1 MPVSNYN
8 ALRLAIHR
16 GTVQYSIVNR
26 RTFFTWFFRS
36 SVLVWAGFFI
46 AGLSPVN
53 ASQAPLS
60 ADEIVQRAVERSS
73 TVNALH
79 ARPDYFYDK
88 HTVREDLDS
97 KGILKGRT
105 EKGYEVM
112 VESGMS
118 YLKLIQV
125 NGQNLSPS
133 EQKKQNDREIAE
145 RQKMTDAKP
154 GQKGDERENFLT
166 KELVSRYQFTLIGQ
180 KNSNGRDAYLLSFQP
195 KSGELPN
202 HKLTDRFLN
211 QIAGK
216 VWIDAAD
223 FEIARAELH
232 LQSEVAL
239 WGGLIGTL
247 RQCNYTLE
255 RTRLAD
261 GSWFNHFSHGYFE
274 GRKLFEPMMIR
285 TRSESANFRRA
296 TQTAM
301 K

>member
-1 MPVSNYN
+1 MQYKYVKSC
-8 ALRLAIHR
+8 
-16 GTVQYSIVNR
+16 TV
-26 RTFFTWFFRS
+26 TWVKWS
-36 SVLVWAGFFI
+36 ALVWAGFFVV
-46 AGLSPVN
+46 LSAFSTN
-53 ASQAPLS
+53 AAPAPLS
-60 ADEIVQRAVERSS
+60 ADQIVQKAVERSKS
-73 TVNALH
+73 VNKLH
-79 ARPDYFYDK
+79 ARPDYFYNK
-88 HTVREDLDS
+88 HTVREDFD
-97 KGILKGRT
+97 GGGVLKERT
-105 EKGYEVM
+105 EKQYDVT
-112 VESGMS
+112 VESGLS
-118 YLKLIQV
+118 FLKLTAV
-125 NGQNLSPS
+125 NGQVLSPS

-166 KELVSRYQFTLIGQ
+166 ADLVGRYQFTVVEQ
-180 KNSNGRDAYLLSFQP
+180 KMLNGRNTYVLSFKP

-211 QIAGK
+211 QIVGK

-232 LQSEVAL
+232 LQAEVTL

-247 RQCNYTLE
+247 HECSYTLE

-274 GRKLFEPMMIR
+274 GRKLLATMAIR
-285 TRSESANFRRA
+285 TRSDSDNFRRA

>member
-1 MPVSNYN
+1 MNRLLTRGS
-8 ALRLAIHR
+8 ALA
-16 GTVQYSIVNR
+16 
-26 RTFFTWFFRS
+26 
-36 SVLVWAGFFI
+36 WAGFFI
-46 AGLSPVN
+46 AMAPLPLN
-53 ASQAPLS
+53 AAAAPLS
-60 ADEIVQRAVERSS
+60 PEQIVAKAVERSAA
-73 TVNALH
+73 VNKLH
-79 ARPDYFYDK
+79 ARPNYLYDK
-88 HTVREDLDS
+88 HTVREDLDR
-97 KGILKGRT
+97 KGALKERT
-105 EKGYEVM
+105 EKRYEVT
-112 VESGMS
+112 VDSGMS

-125 NGQNLSPS
+125 NGETLSAA
-133 EQKKQNDREIAE
+133 EQKKQNEREIEE
-145 RQKMTDAKP
+145 RRKMTDAKP

-166 KELVSRYQFTLIGQ
+166 TELVSRYQFTLLGEKTI
-180 KNSNGRDAYLLSFQP
+180 NGRNAYVLSFQP

-216 VWIDAAD
+216 VWVDAGD

-247 RQCNYTLE
+247 RECNYTLE
-255 RTRLAD
+255 RTRLDD

-274 GRKLFEPMMIR
+274 GRKLFEPMAIR
-285 TRSESANFRRA
+285 TRSESQNFRRV

>member
-1 MPVSNYN
+1 M
-8 ALRLAIHR
+8 R
-16 GTVQYSIVNR
+16 G
-26 RTFFTWFFRS
+26 
-36 SVLVWAGFFI
+36 SVLVWAGFFVGAWVQ
-46 AGLSPVN
+46 AGP
-53 ASQAPLS
+53 APLT
-60 ADEIVQRAVERSS
+60 ADQIVQKAVERSR
-73 TVNALH
+73 TVNAPH
-79 ARPDYFYDK
+79 VRPDYFYNK
-88 HTVREDLDS
+88 HTVREEFDS
-97 KGILKGRT
+97 KGALKGRT
-105 EKGYEVM
+105 EKRYEVT
-112 VESGMS
+112 VESGLS

-125 NGQNLSPS
+125 NGQTLSPA
-133 EQKKQNDREIAE
+133 EQKKQNDREIAD

-166 KELVSRYQFTLIGQ
+166 AELVARYQFKLVETKSI
-180 KNSNGRDAYLLSFQP
+180 NGREAYVLSFKP
-195 KSGELPN
+195 KDGELPN

-216 VWIDAAD
+216 VWIDTAD

-239 WGGLIGTL
+239 WAGLIGTL

-255 RTRLAD
+255 RIRLED

-274 GRKLFEPMMIR
+274 GRKLFEPMAIR
-285 TRSESANFRRA
+285 TSSDSGDFRRA

>member
-1 MPVSNYN
+1 
-8 ALRLAIHR
+8 
-16 GTVQYSIVNR
+16 
-26 RTFFTWFFRS
+26 
-36 SVLVWAGFFI
+36 VLVWAGFFV
-46 AGLSPVN
+46 AALSPLK
-53 ASQAPLS
+53 ASPVPLTP
-60 ADEIVQRAVERSS
+60 DQIVQKAVERSS
-73 TVNALH
+73 AVNAPH
-79 ARPDYFYDK
+79 ARPDYFYKD
-88 HTVREDLDS
+88 
-97 KGILKGRT
+97 RT
-105 EKGYEVM
+105 EKRYEVT
-112 VESGMS
+112 VESGLS
-118 YLKLIQV
+118 YLKLIQL
-125 NGQNLSPS
+125 NGQTLSPS
-133 EQKKQNDREIAE
+133 QQKKQNDREIAE

-166 KELVSRYQFTLIGQ
+166 ADIVARYQFTLLGQ
-180 KNSNGRDAYLLSFQP
+180 KTINGRDAYLLSFKP

-216 VWIDAAD
+216 VWIDTKD
-223 FEIARAELH
+223 FEIARAEVH

-261 GSWFNHFSHGYFE
+261 GSWFSHFSHGYFE
-274 GRKLFEPMMIR
+274 GRKLFEPMVIR
-285 TRSESANFRRA
+285 TLSESGNFHRV

>member
-1 MPVSNYN
+1 VISRNF
-8 ALRLAIHR
+8 RAI
-16 GTVQYSIVNR
+16 VWSA
-26 RTFFTWFFRS
+26 
-36 SVLVWAGFFI
+36 LVWAGFFV
-46 AGLSPVN
+46 AALSPVK
-53 ASQAPLS
+53 AGEAALS
-60 ADEIVQRAVERSS
+60 PEQIVQKAIERSS
-73 TVNALH
+73 TVNAAH
-79 ARPDYFYDK
+79 ARPSYFYDK
-88 HTVREDLDS
+88 HTIREDLDS
-97 KGILKGRT
+97 KGDLKDRI
-105 EKGYEVM
+105 EKRYEVT

-125 NGQNLSPS
+125 NGETLSLS

-166 KELVSRYQFTLIGQ
+166 ADLVSRYQFTLVERKAI
-180 KNSNGRDAYLLSFQP
+180 NGRDAYVLSFKP
-195 KSGELPN
+195 KSSDLPN

-211 QIAGK
+211 QICGK
-216 VWIDAAD
+216 VWIDAQD

-255 RTRLAD
+255 RVRLGD

-274 GRKLFEPMMIR
+274 GRKLLSPMVIR
-285 TRSESANFRRA
+285 TRSESANFRRV